1 MSNFFDSALK
11 ISPSEKALLDEKI
24 QAEKNPRVPPVIGP
38 PEVMQQ
44 VGDESTTSLFKDRS
58 QQKTIERFTPKNWN
72 LGNSVSS
79 MGAGWD
85 ALGLN
90 QTDSAEYG
98 NAAIRGF
105 LLNNPRALDRIIAE
119 QEEGTAFQIARKYG
133 VTSKEPIEYLKAL
146 ADEGLFTFP
155 KEIYDPE
162 EKKQIRKDEPT
173 RFDVEQDRINSLLVS
188 AESLNIP
195 GTTKTRVNTETTPVT
210 FGERY
215 TLGRLSNQADRIAFL
230 ENAENEDG
238 SPKYEEVLRFP
249 IEMDPDTGEPVEYDL
264 LVAPKYNGTVFRVDP
279 YGQEAAARTGGLDSL
294 SKVLKKLV
302 TGDEETAR
310 DLADGL
316 GAVFNV
322 QNLGGTAAMYTV
334 PGGAGASLFKRF
346 LLGLTRSGA
355 VGSGD
360 YLGQFLDKLSVLS
373 EEEQSEGDLGQS
385 FMAAGLE
392 LFGKPFMDVLRYRGK
407 YFQQLLTKGTGAEG
421 AAKFKA
427 AETFGVKM
435 SPAFLAND
443 EMAQKFI
450 AQAARLQGEKFQ
462 AAYKKLSSK
471 LIQGIR
477 DRISSYGG
485 LGNAAA
491 DNRITPADLA
501 KLVESERR
509 DLQTA
514 ILDNP
519 TVGFSEVV
527 KEGTDPEIAFGMPQ
541 ADLAFR
547 AFQRL
552 KTDTQTL
559 RNVFFDKIF
568 KSNPTASFKFDL
580 SPLKQAIRD
589 AREGTP
595 VSVETPPRGTGI
607 FGADEVE
614 ILTTDLGKRP
624 AEGTIP
630 GSIDNVLDLLDEV
643 VIDGPVSNTTGK
655 EFGAL
660 EQLHRLRINLKQSI
674 FSASEGKDASLV
686 ARLSEVERQLDD
698 VFESALDQAP
708 DGARELFAL
717 ANNTSRLVADTFK
730 SSYIASAM
738 IEGQPQAY
746 RTLIEDLVNGK
757 QRLDAPTRNLLK
769 NLKESLVVMSKE
781 APPALRRSILAE
793 TAVIKDNISNGV
805 LTSLSSEGGTF
816 LTKLSKLTGL
826 DLNEPSDIPKLLD
839 NPAMKFLFPEE
850 KIKQLVSLA
859 ASNLRREKD
868 LAVAA
873 ANNITEEASSRDII
887 ETLTSSI
894 PDNLV
899 DAGSERIV
907 QIFNKI
913 PGGAEKTRPQ
923 VQRFFLQKILD
934 DSLVEDPLKGGK
946 VELLDLGQAR
956 TAIESLR
963 SKNPK
968 LSKVFSWAFDGDENA
983 IKIIDDLAVIS
994 GNLSKLVAES
1004 SGESIQVADVTAKL
1018 SGAAGL
1024 PGMLSAYKR
1033 LLTSRILINSATNPV
1048 TMEQWKKYTADAS
1061 RGSGFYTTKELTNF
1075 FLRLQ
1080 ARDNPLNFF
1089 YQKPAEEG
1097 DDFVPV
1103 TKLINESERRYF
1115 KPRGGFNTSPSDS
1128 GGYLRKL
1135 IDRIPKGIQ
1144 GILGSAEPVTPPS
1157 TQTVSSGIA
1166 NLPNN
1171 RTNYTSANQ
1180 GGIARLPQRLAMLE
1194 NLGVPLFGN
1203 TG

>member
-1 MSNFFDSALK
+1 MSNFFGSALQV
-11 ISPSEKALLDEKI
+11 SPSEKARLEGKV
-24 QAEKNPRVPPVIGP
+24 QAERTPKVPPGIGP
-38 PEVMQQ
+38 SEMIQQ
-44 VGDESTTSLFKDRS
+44 VSPESTTSFFKDRS
-58 QQKTIERFTPKNWN
+58 RQNAIEQFTPKKFDS
-72 LGNSVSS
+72 GSTFSS

-85 ALGLN
+85 AIGLN

-105 LLNNPRALDRIIAE
+105 LLNNPRELDRIIAR

-133 VTSKEPIEYLKAL
+133 VTPKEPVEYLKAL
-146 ADEGLFTFP
+146 ADEGLFTFS

-195 GTTKTRVNTETTPVT
+195 GTTETRVNTETTPVT

-215 TLGRLSNQADRIAFL
+215 NLGRLTNQADRIAFL

-238 SPKYEEVLRFP
+238 SLKYEEVLRFP
-249 IEMDPDTGEPVEYDL
+249 TEMDPDSGEPIEYEL
-264 LVAPKYNGTVFRVDP
+264 LVAPKYNGPVFRVDP
-279 YGQEAAARTGGLDSL
+279 YGQDAAARTGGLDSL
-294 SKVLKKLV
+294 SEVLKKLV
-302 TGDEETAR
+302 TGDEETAK

-316 GAVFNV
+316 GAVFNF
-322 QNLGGTAAMYTV
+322 QNLGGTVGSYSIPGATAA
-334 PGGAGASLFKRF
+334 LFKRF
-346 LLGLTRSGA
+346 LLGMTRSGA

-373 EEEQSEGDLGQS
+373 EDEQSEGDLGQA
-385 FMAAGLE
+385 FTAAGLE
-392 LFGKPFMDVLRYRGK
+392 LFGKPFMDVIRYRSK
-407 YFQQLLTKGTGAEG
+407 YFQQLLSKGTGPEG
-421 AAKFKA
+421 AAKFAA
-427 AETFGVKM
+427 AETFGLKM
-435 SPAFLAND
+435 SPAFLAAD
-443 EMAQKFI
+443 EMAQKFV
-450 AQAARLQGEKFQ
+450 AQAARLQGKTFQ
-462 AAYKKLSSK
+462 AAYKELSSK

-477 DRISSYGG
+477 NRISSYGG
-485 LGNAAA
+485 LKNAAE

-501 KLVESERR
+501 NLVESERR

-519 TVGFSEVV
+519 TVGFSEIVE
-527 KEGTDPEIAFGMPQ
+527 KGMDPEIALGMPQ

-559 RNVFFDKIF
+559 RNVYFDKIF
-568 KSNPTASFKFDL
+568 KDNPNASFEFDL

-595 VSVETPPRGTGI
+595 VSVPTPPRATGVLDI
-607 FGADEVE
+607 DGAE
-614 ILTTDLGKRP
+614 ILTTGSGKKP

-686 ARLSEVERQLDD
+686 ARLSDVERQLDD
-698 VFESALDQAP
+698 VFESALEQAP
-708 DGARELFAL
+708 GSARELFAL
-717 ANNTSRLVADTFK
+717 ANSTSRLVGDTFK

-781 APPALRRSILAE
+781 APPALRKSILEE

-826 DLNEPSDIPKLLD
+826 NLNEPSDIPQLLD
-839 NPAMKFLFPEE
+839 NPAMKFLFPQE

-899 DAGSERIV
+899 DAGPERII

-956 TAIESLR
+956 VAIEALR

-1018 SGAAGL
+1018 SGSGGI

-1033 LLTSRILINSATNPV
+1033 LLTSRILVNSATKPI
-1048 TMEQWKKYTADAS
+1048 TMEQWKTYTANAS
-1061 RGSGFYTTKELTNF
+1061 RGSGLYTAKELTNF

-1103 TKLINESERRYF
+1103 TKLINESERSYF
-1115 KPRGGFNTSPSDS
+1115 QPSGKFNTGPSDS
-1128 GGYLRKL
+1128 GDYLRKI
-1135 IDRIPKGIQ
+1135 IDFVPGAKQIF
-1144 GILGSAEPVTPPS
+1144 GSAEPALEPS
-1157 TQTVSSGIA
+1157 TQTASASRSVAPSGIS

-1171 RTNYTSANQ
+1171 RSNSPPASQ
-1180 GGIARLPQRLAMLE
+1180 GGIATLDGLQKVGL
-1194 NLGVPLFGN
+1194 PLFPV
-1203 TG
+1203 T